1 MNQIL
6 LDYHIKSNGYNRDTL
21 AKKMNISLSSLNRK
35 IVEKSEF
42 KRDEIQQI
50 KTLLSLDND
59 TVNRIFFDEEVSK
72 TKQKKG

>member
-1 MNQIL
+1 
-6 LDYHIKSNGYNRDTL
+6 
-21 AKKMNISLSSLNRK
+21 MNISLSSLNRK